1 MATHSSVL
9 AWDMPWT
16 EEPGELQSMR
26 LQESRTRLSDYTT
39 MFVYSTW
46 QPTAVFLP
54 GESRGQKSLAC
65 CSPWGCKALHTTEAT
80 EHQQLCYSFPD
91 HTQLLSSTTCLL
103 IALLAITIHA
113 LRHEFLYCLI

>member
-54 GESRGQKSLAC
+54 GEFHGHRILADYIPRGRKELDT
-65 CSPWGCKALHTTEAT
+65 PE
-80 EHQQLCYSFPD
+80 
-91 HTQLLSSTTCLL
+91 
-103 IALLAITIHA
+103 
-113 LRHEFLYCLI
+113 